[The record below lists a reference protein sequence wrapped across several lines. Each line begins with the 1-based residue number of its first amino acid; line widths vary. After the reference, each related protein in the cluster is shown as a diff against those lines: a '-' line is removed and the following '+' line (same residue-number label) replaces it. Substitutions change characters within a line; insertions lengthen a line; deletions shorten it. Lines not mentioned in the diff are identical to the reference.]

1 MFAFPTSHLLR
12 VFLQS
17 LLPCRSDSL
26 VRQIFSTIYSA
37 AQFSVE
43 IQWHR

>member
-17 LLPCRSDSL
+17 LLPCRLDNL
-26 VRQIFSTIYSA
+26 VRQISWTIDSA